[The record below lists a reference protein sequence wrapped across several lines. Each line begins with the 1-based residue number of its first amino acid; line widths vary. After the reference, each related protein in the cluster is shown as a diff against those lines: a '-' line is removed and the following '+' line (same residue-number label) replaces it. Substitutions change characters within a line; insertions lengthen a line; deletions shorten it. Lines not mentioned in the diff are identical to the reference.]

1 MTKLYAQ
8 PYNIDAT
15 GFYFDSLESYRQQ
28 SASLRDSYGQPVEEF
43 EIQFIDGEDA
53 DMELFNA
60 LGIHQGDIGAFFEAI
75 EGWDDDE
82 KTRVAI
88 AVGECG
94 YDFDLDKDRP
104 EDIDMDIYELDSLTE
119 LAEEFVEN
127 GLFGTIPDNIRNYL
141 DMEAIACDLGVDYHE
156 TVIAGRRLVYRCA

>member
-8 PYNIDAT
+8 PYNISAI
-15 GFYFDSLESYRQQ
+15 GFYFDSLESYLRQ
-28 SASLRDSYGQPVEEF
+28 SKDLRDPFGQHVEEF
-43 EIQFIDGEDA
+43 EIQFIDGDDA
-53 DMELFNA
+53 DMELFKA
-60 LGIHQGDIGAFFEAI
+60 LGIHQGAIGQFYEAV
-75 EGWDDDE
+75 ESWDDDA

-94 YDFDLDKDRP
+94 YQFDLDKDCP
-104 EDIDMDIYELDSLTE
+104 EDLDMDIYEMDSLKD

-141 DMEAIACDLGVDYHE
+141 DMDAIARDLSVDYNE
-156 TVIAGRRLVYRCA
+156 TVIAGRRLVYRCG